1 MTKEPIVIVDPG
13 GSFLLRFIDGPMATK
28 HNISTLAGTSGNMAI
43 KQEVFGWPLPER
55 LGILTHEGVDKV
67 AMWNAD
73 DPTEG
78 GLPPEIIESP
88 NAVIYKRF
96 SMSELA
102 EDVPGV
108 VRGAEYQ
115 LEEP

>member
-1 MTKEPIVIVDPG
+1 MTQEPIAITDPD
-13 GSFLLRFIDGPMATK
+13 GSYLMRFIDGPMATK
-28 HNISTLAGTSGNMAI
+28 RNINTLAGTSGNMAI

-55 LGILTHEGVDKV
+55 LGVLTHEGVEQV
-67 AMWNAD
+67 AFWDAD
-73 DPTEG
+73 DPANS
-78 GLPPEIIESP
+78 GLPEAIIESL

-96 SMSELA
+96 SMSELP

-115 LEEP
+115 LEGS

>member
-1 MTKEPIVIVDPG
+1 MTQEPIAIVDPD

-28 HNISTLAGTSGNMAI
+28 RNINTLAGTSGNMAI
-43 KQEVFGWPLPER
+43 KQDLFGWPLPER
-55 LGILTHEGVDKV
+55 LGVLTHEGVEQLALWDADKP
-67 AMWNAD
+67 APD
-73 DPTEG
+73 
-78 GLPPEIIESP
+78 GLPPEITESP

-115 LEEP
+115 LEGS

>member
-1 MTKEPIVIVDPG
+1 MSQEEIAITDPD
-13 GSFLLRFIDGPMATK
+13 GSFLMRFIDGPMASK
-28 HNISTLAGTSGNMAI
+28 PNINTLAGTSGNMAI

-55 LGILTHEGVDKV
+55 LGLLTHEGVEQIAFWD
-67 AMWNAD
+67 AD
-73 DPTEG
+73 DPAES
-78 GLPPEIIESP
+78 GLPKEIIESSY
-88 NAVIYKRF
+88 AVVYKRF